1 MADMDR
7 GLLHRI
13 DLLVVGLEFCCICC
27 YYFVG
32 YYRCFV
38 VGRLILESVDASNRS
53 CGRFVVAVAVFAFY
67 YYLLMDF
74 HTRCRRMNQAPNRL

>member
-38 VGRLILESVDASNRS
+38 VGRLILET
-53 CGRFVVAVAVFAFY
+53 
-67 YYLLMDF
+67 LMTPSSILCNNIDIGSIIGEE
-74 HTRCRRMNQAPNRL
+74 